1 MSIIALVVGIIIVLI
16 AVVASAATLR
26 AVLTDGYRRV
36 PSRADARASSSL
48 VTPSAARQ
56 VEDSLEEASWRGW

>member
-1 MSIIALVVGIIIVLI
+1 MSIIALVVGLIIVLV

-36 PSRADARASSSL
+36 PSR
-48 VTPSAARQ
+48 PAARRT
-56 VEDSLEEASWRGW
+56 SLQ

>member
-1 MSIIALVVGIIIVLI
+1 MSIIALVVGLIIVLV

-36 PSRADARASSSL
+36 PTRPAVRRTRL
-48 VTPSAARQ
+48 Q
-56 VEDSLEEASWRGW
+56 